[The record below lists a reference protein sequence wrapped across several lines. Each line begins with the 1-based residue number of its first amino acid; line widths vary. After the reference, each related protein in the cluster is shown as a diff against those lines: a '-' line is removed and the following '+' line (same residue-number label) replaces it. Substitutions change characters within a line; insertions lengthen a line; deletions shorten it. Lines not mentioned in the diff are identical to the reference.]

1 VIAGAARRLR
11 PARAGRQKRP
21 SRRCI
26 AAIAIGAVVGE
37 GALLWRATSRVG
49 GNVIVRCRDGHLFT
63 TIWIPGASVKAFRLG
78 RWRYQRC
85 PVGNHWSLVT
95 PVRESELTDEE
106 HELAHSRR
114 DIRLP

>member
-1 VIAGAARRLR
+1 MSYRARI
-11 PARAGRQKRP
+11 PTDVHQSPEK
-21 SRRCI
+21 I
-26 AAIAIGAVVGE
+26 TAIAIGAVVGE
-37 GALLWRATSRVG
+37 GAMLWMAASRVG

-63 TIWIPGASVKAFRLG
+63 TIWIPGASVKALRLG

-95 PVRESELTDEE
+95 PVRESELTEE
-106 HELAHSRR
+106 ERRLAHGRR

>member
-1 VIAGAARRLR
+1 MPRFSSKHR
-11 PARAGRQKRP
+11 PRAGRTDRP
-21 SRRCI
+21 RGRRI
-26 AAIAIGAVVGE
+26 AGIAIGAVVGE
-37 GALLWRATSRVG
+37 GALLWMATSRVG

-63 TIWIPGASVKAFRLG
+63 TIWVPGASVKALRLG

-95 PVRESELTDEE
+95 PVRESELTDDERA
-106 HELAHSRR
+106 LAHDHR